1 MSEFIKT
8 QCNQHRDAVAAD
20 ARQCFEVQ
28 WAGER
33 TLHFILS
40 VKKPLTAD
48 MIGCTLRKHLWLFY
62 LQKERQGHEIY
73 RKDIQTRMGVET
85 EKGAD

>member
-1 MSEFIKT
+1 MAGSRGRGSVRHKGALWVSEFIKT
-8 QCNQHRDAVAAD
+8 QCNQNADAVGAD

-33 TLHFILS
+33 TLRFILS

-48 MIGCTLRKHLWLFY
+48 MIGCTL
-62 LQKERQGHEIY
+62 
-73 RKDIQTRMGVET
+73 
-85 EKGAD
+85 